1 MNQLNSARPVSTVSS
16 FSPGQAARQRIA
28 ARVPQHSA
36 GTVQLTSEEL
46 FAGAAEVQIAHEG
59 ALYRLKR
66 TALGKL
72 IMTK

>member
-1 MNQLNSARPVSTVSS
+1 MNHLAPVQSNA
-16 FSPGQAARQRIA
+16 QAARERLA
-28 ARVPQHSA
+28 TRPASRPATGEA
-36 GTVQLTSEEL
+36 GAVQLTSEQL
-46 FAGAAEVQIAHEG
+46 FAGAAEVQIAHQG

>member
-1 MNQLNSARPVSTVSS
+1 MNRMNLADDGLAGRNA
-16 FSPGQAARQRIA
+16 QAARQRLA
-28 ARVPQHSA
+28 ARPA
-36 GTVQLTSEEL
+36 GGPTGAVQLTSDEL